1 MKTAVLFPSQGS
13 QRIGMGKELY
23 ENFKTAKITYEEAS
37 DAVKLDIAK
46 LCFEGPESELLL
58 TENTQPAVLVT
69 SVAAFRVL
77 REESG
82 LKLDFTAGHSMG
94 EYSAIHIAGGIEL
107 PQAVKLVKARGKF
120 MQEAVPERKG
130 AMTALIGI
138 APGKIKD
145 ICEEVADKMGKV
157 VVPAN
162 YNSPE
167 QTVISGHTEA
177 VEKTAQRAIEEG
189 AKRVVPLKVSAPFHS
204 PLMAAAAEKL
214 KPLLDETDFKDLSCP
229 LVANVDA
236 EIYTEGALF
245 SELLYKQVTS
255 PVLWTECVKK
265 LEENE
270 VEVAIETGPGKV
282 LSGLVR
288 NCSSEIRVL
297 NVEDLASLKK
307 TLQAL
312 R

>member
-1 MKTAVLFPSQGS
+1 MKTAILFPSQGS
-13 QRIGMGKELY
+13 QKIGMGKELY
-23 ENFKTAKITYEEAS
+23 ENFKSAKMLYEEAS
-37 DAVKLDIAK
+37 DALKFDIAK

-69 SVAAFRVL
+69 SVIAFRVL
-77 REESG
+77 YEESG
-82 LKLDFTAGHSMG
+82 LKPDFVAGHSLG
-94 EYSAIHIAGGIEL
+94 EYSAIHVGGGVEL
-107 PQAVKLVKARGKF
+107 SRAVALVRARGKF
-120 MQEAVPERKG
+120 MQEAVPEGEG
-130 AMTALIGI
+130 AMSAVIGI
-138 APGKIKD
+138 PAEKVET
-145 ICEEVADKMGKV
+145 ICEEVANQMDKV

-177 VEKTAQRAIEEG
+177 VEKASQRALAEG

-204 PLMAAAAEKL
+204 PLMAPAGEKL
-214 KPLLDETDFKDLSCP
+214 KPLLDETEFKNLSCP

-236 EIYTEGALF
+236 NLYMEGSVFAD
-245 SELLYKQVTS
+245 LLYKQVTS

-288 NCSSEIRVL
+288 NCSRELKVF
-297 NVEDLASLKK
+297 NVEDIASLKK

-312 R
+312 K